1 VTLEATRA
9 FDPGATVFSRAW
21 LLGFALLAC
30 TLTARSAEYPAPFE
44 GDFTLR
50 DFRFSNGET
59 LPELR
64 IHYRTLG
71 KPRRDARGIVR
82 NAVLIGHGTGGT
94 GAQFIR
100 PEFAGELFGPAQLL
114 DASRYFIV
122 LPDGIG
128 HGRSAKPSDGLRAKF
143 PQYGYTDM
151 VEAQFRLLNEG
162 LGVNHLR
169 LVMGTSMGGMHT
181 WVWGE
186 RHPDFMDALMPLAS
200 LPWQISGRNRVWR
213 KTIIDAIRNDPAWQG
228 GNYAVQPPSLR
239 TAAALIY
246 FMGSNPILR
255 QEQMP
260 SLQKADEV
268 LDQTIATAVREQ
280 DANDVLY
287 QISASWDYD
296 PNPGLEQIRVPLY
309 AVNSADDLINP
320 PELGILER
328 EVRRVKRGKAVTIP
342 LGRDTRGHGTHTVA
356 VVWEQYLAELLQS
369 SE

>member
-1 VTLEATRA
+1 VRRTETLAVIVRRAVLILAACLAAT
-9 FDPGATVFSRAW
+9 GAQA
-21 LLGFALLAC
+21 
-30 TLTARSAEYPAPFE
+30 AEYPAPVE
-44 GDFTLR
+44 GDFVLR
-50 DFRFSNGET
+50 DFRFSNGQT

-64 IHYRTLG
+64 IHYRTIG
-71 KPRRDARGIVR
+71 KPQKDARGVVR

-100 PEFAGELFGPAQLL
+100 PEFAGELFGAGQLL
-114 DASRYFIV
+114 DATRYFIV
-122 LPDGIG
+122 MPDGIG
-128 HGRSAKPSDGLRAKF
+128 HGKSSKPSNGLRVKF

-200 LPWQISGRNRVWR
+200 LPSQISGRNRVWR
-213 KTIIDAIRNDPAWQG
+213 KTIIDAIRNDPAWNG
-228 GNYAVQPPSLR
+228 GAYTEQPTSLR

-246 FMGSNPILR
+246 FMGSNPVLR
-255 QEQMP
+255 QDQMP
-260 SLQKADEV
+260 TLEKADEV
-268 LDQTIATAVREQ
+268 LSGTMLTALREQ

-296 PNPGLEQIRVPLY
+296 PNPDLEKIRVPLY

-328 EVRRVKRGKAVTIP
+328 EIKRVKLGKAIVIP
-342 LGRDTRGHGTHTVA
+342 LSKETRGHGTHTVA
-356 VVWEQYLAELLQS
+356 PVWKQYLAELLES
-369 SE
+369 SSSPGSP